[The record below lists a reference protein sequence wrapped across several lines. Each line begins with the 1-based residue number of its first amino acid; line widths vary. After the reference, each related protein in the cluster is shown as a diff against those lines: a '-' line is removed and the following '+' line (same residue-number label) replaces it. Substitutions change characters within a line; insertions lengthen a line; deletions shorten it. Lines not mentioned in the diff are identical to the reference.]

1 MSQSTYSLTYEGG
14 FREGFDATAVR
25 QRVVAVLGLSPEQ
38 EGKVFSGRDV
48 VLRHGL
54 SEDDALRYCAR
65 LNSIGMAV
73 KLRLDAERPLR
84 PMIPRDGR
92 REPGF
97 GAPAVTHDG
106 ADEGE
111 ARVVAFEFRGEGA
124 EFFRIWIVN
133 ILLSIVTLGIYSA
146 WAKVRTMRYFYGNTR
161 LDGSTFEYLADP
173 IRLLKGRAIA
183 FVLLLLYTFSDQF
196 SPLLGFATFALFML
210 ALPWIVR
217 QGLAFRNHNSAWRG
231 VRFGFD
237 GSLGDAYKAWL
248 MWPLFGVLSLGILMP
263 YAFAQQARYA
273 IGNGRFGTSRF
284 AFDGPVKRV
293 YIIFG
298 AAGGVM
304 IAGVAL
310 STIVGFA
317 LPPLS
322 WLVLLAGYLMA
333 FALFG
338 AWMTN
343 WRFNHARLDGHLFEA
358 DYDALSYAKLVFTNT
373 LLMVLTLG
381 LFYPW
386 ARVRTARYAA
396 EHTRV
401 VADGNL
407 DAFVAARQQDQTATG
422 AEIGDLFDVE
432 IGL

>member
-1 MSQSTYSLTYEGG
+1 MSQSTYSLTYDGG
-14 FREGFDATAVR
+14 FREGFDAAAVR
-25 QRVVAVLGLSPEQ
+25 QRVVSVLGLSSEQ
-38 EGKVFSGRDV
+38 EDKVFSGRDV

-54 SEDDALRYCAR
+54 TEDDALRYCAR

-73 KLRLDAERPLR
+73 KLRLDAERPVR
-84 PMIPRDGR
+84 PMIPSDGR

-97 GAPAVTHDG
+97 GAPAVTHDD
-106 ADEGE
+106 ADTGD
-111 ARVVAFEFRGEGA
+111 ARVVAFDFRGEGA

-146 WAKVRTMRYFYGNTR
+146 WAKVRTMRYFYGSTR
-161 LDGSTFEYLADP
+161 LDGSAFEYLADP
-173 IRLLKGRAIA
+173 VRILKGRVIA

-196 SPLLGFATFALFML
+196 SPILGFVTFVLFML

-217 QGLAFRNHNSAWRG
+217 QGLIFRNHNSAWRG

-248 MWPLFGVLSLGILMP
+248 LWPLLGVLSLGILMP
-263 YAFAQQARYA
+263 FAFAQQARYT
-273 IGNGRFGTSRF
+273 IGNARFGTSRF
-284 AFDGPVKRV
+284 AFDGPTRRV
-293 YIIFG
+293 YIVFG

-322 WLVLLAGYLMA
+322 WLVLLAGYLMG

-358 DYDALSYAKLVFTNT
+358 DYDALSYAKLVLTNT
-373 LLMVLTLG
+373 LLMVVTLG

-401 VADGNL
+401 VADGDL
-407 DAFVAARQQDQTATG
+407 DAFVAARQQDQSATG

-432 IGL
+432 IGI